1 MNNHGRDFLGHGLIE
16 TYMNPAFG
24 MYESIKGHVDQAL
37 TELKAPPTQ
46 ASQGFFT
53 ATLSWDGVG
62 DVDLHTNEPTG
73 SHVYYRSK
81 QGVSG
86 YLDVDNTQRLGPEH
100 YFVSCD
106 KTKLS
111 IGVYNISLA
120 NYARAE
126 GRKAT
131 LQISSD
137 AAGVL
142 DTKSVVMG
150 GETKDTPTF
159 DMFNVRV
166 SQNPDTLKY
175 SVSLD

>member
-1 MNNHGRDFLGHGLIE
+1 MEVSCNFSTH
-16 TYMNPAFG
+16 
-24 MYESIKGHVDQAL
+24 Q
-37 TELKAPPTQ
+37 
-46 ASQGFFT
+46 
-53 ATLSWDGVG
+53 
-62 DVDLHTNEPTG
+62 
-73 SHVYYRSK
+73 SK
-81 QGVSG
+81 QGASG
-86 YLDVDNTQRLGPEH
+86 YLDVDNTQGFGPEH
-100 YFVSCD
+100 YFESCD

-111 IGVYNISLA
+111 TGVYNISLA

-142 DTKSVVMG
+142 GTKSVVMG
-150 GETKDTPTF
+150 GETRDTPTF

-166 SQNPDTLKY
+166 SQDPDTLKY